1 MQQVFVKEVKQ
12 EAIRNG
18 QIPIVSE
25 FMHDELAQNTQ
36 RDNERRIV
44 FLWDASDG
52 SGDDARRPMQSRKF
66 WQKRASSNMVRA
78 NEAKANLVERQNVG
92 VQVQLGISIRVD
104 DGTKVVGDSNN
115 MRERVNTHGK
125 LKILNLR
132 NDDEVHINDKHTTWT
147 VFLVPPEVERVN

>member
-52 SGDDARRPMQSRKF
+52 SGNDARRPMQSRNF
-66 WQKRASSNMVRA
+66 CQKRASSNIVRA

-92 VQVQLGISIRVD
+92 VQVQLGIGMRVD
-104 DGTKVVGDSNN
+104 DVTKVVGNPGVRSDLQDTSSGSFSP
-115 MRERVNTHGK
+115 RKFSKG
-125 LKILNLR
+125 
-132 NDDEVHINDKHTTWT
+132 
-147 VFLVPPEVERVN
+147 PEKDTFTQFFTAISV